1 MKALAYAIE
10 HLMFPLIVAALL
22 LALFRNAPG
31 GPQGYADQI
40 DRWLGLDQVARALAG
55 WR

>member
-1 MKALAYAIE
+1 MKALGYAIE

-22 LALFRNAPG
+22 LSLFRNAPG
-31 GPQGYADQI
+31 GPQGYADQL
-40 DRWLGLDQVARALAG
+40 DRWIGLDQLARAFGG